1 MDPRIHRPLV
11 SYETMEHGMARP
23 FRGPK
28 KREPNLEVAGTFKD
42 ILAGGLEHFYFS
54 IYQE

>member
-11 SYETMEHGMARP
+11 SYEIMEHGMARP

-42 ILAGGLEHFYFS
+42 ILVGGLEHF
-54 IYQE
+54 Q